1 MKKSVII
8 ALSTALAAPAFAGG
22 KQDEPIVEPEVVAP
36 EPAPAAY
43 DWTGPYAGS
52 TLGLGRVTSS
62 GAASNQTAFGAAPHA
77 GYNMDMGDWII
88 GAEVEVTPG
97 ALVDLSAGGR
107 DIGTSGRVKLR
118 AGPKLGADRRTF
130 AFGTLGAAHVRSD
143 SNAGSHSDTGWLA
156 LGCRTRSRTTCSPP
170 GSCCIIASA
179 MRAARIPTRTRPP
192 RRPGCRSGSDPLIG
206 RRGRRPSPALVD
218 PRSQAAEYARLA

>member
-118 AGPKLGADRRTF
+118 AGPKLGADGRTF

-156 LGCRTRSRTTCSPP
+156 GIGVSHAIQDNLFATGELLHHRFRNAGGTNSNANATTATAGLSF
-170 GSCCIIASA
+170 
-179 MRAARIPTRTRPP
+179 RF
-192 RRPGCRSGSDPLIG
+192 
-206 RRGRRPSPALVD
+206 
-218 PRSQAAEYARLA
+218 